1 MSQLPSALIFYGV
14 AALVLCSAAGVAFS
28 KNILH
33 SAFALLGTLAGV
45 AGLYLFLG
53 ADFVGVAQIIIY
65 VGGILV
71 LILFAVL
78 LTNRIGDVRVTNAA
92 LPRLGAAVPVLFG
105 VIGLLALVFR
115 TPWPKT
121 EAAAA
126 PTTARLGDA
135 FLREYLLPFELASVI
150 LLLALIGAVVIARR
164 AARDEYS
171 DKDPQHERLV

>member
-1 MSQLPSALIFYGV
+1 MNQLPAAIIFYSI
-14 AALVLCSAAGVAFS
+14 AAVVVISAAVVAFS

-33 SAFALLGTLAGV
+33 SAFALLGTLGGV

-78 LTNRIGDVRVTNAA
+78 LTNRIQDVKISNVA

-105 VIGLLALVFR
+105 VIGLLVLVFR
-115 TPWPKT
+115 TTWPLT

-135 FLREYLLPFELASVI
+135 FLREYLLPFELASVV
-150 LLLALIGAVVIARR
+150 LLLALVGAVVIARR
-164 AARDEYS
+164 AARDEAQ
-171 DKDPQHERLV
+171 DPDPHHERLV